1 MREWSDCV
9 TRQRRSREQSRKEK
23 ELAARDSEGRRTT
36 ARGPPYQ
43 SMGLYWESF
52 LIGGYFVI

>member
-1 MREWSDCV
+1 MTYE
-9 TRQRRSREQSRKEK
+9 RRSREQGLKEE
-23 ELAARDSEGRRTT
+23 ELAARESEGRRTT

-43 SMGLYWESF
+43 SMGLYWEAL

>member
-1 MREWSDCV
+1 MTKE
-9 TRQRRSREQSRKEK
+9 RRSRRQSRKEK
-23 ELAARDSEGRRTT
+23 ELAARDFEGRRAT

-43 SMGLYWESF
+43 SMGLYRETL

>member
-1 MREWSDCV
+1 MTEE
-9 TRQRRSREQSRKEK
+9 RRSREQSRNEK
-23 ELAARDSEGRRTT
+23 ELAARDAEERRTT

-43 SMGLYWESF
+43 SMGLYWEAF

>member
-1 MREWSDCV
+1 MTKE
-9 TRQRRSREQSRKEK
+9 RRSREQSRKEK

-43 SMGLYWESF
+43 SMGLYWETL